1 MSKFPISYI
10 SLCVNFAFI
19 LNTLHCDAYRH
30 DSVVKFMQ
38 LFEATCVRN
47 LLIVKNLEH
56 RKFQV
61 WYHVK
66 EESVLSVPYILKIMS
81 RLLWPH
87 ETLLQTS
94 VTNIQNQKVA
104 DVFSDGVIVSGHTA

>member
-1 MSKFPISYI
+1 
-10 SLCVNFAFI
+10 
-19 LNTLHCDAYRH
+19 
-30 DSVVKFMQ
+30 MQ

-66 EESVLSVPYILKIMS
+66 EESVPSVPYILKIMS

-87 ETLLQTS
+87 GTVLQTS
-94 VTNIQNQKVA
+94 VTNIPNQKVA
-104 DVFSDGVIVSGHTA
+104 DYFLDGGVVSGPTA